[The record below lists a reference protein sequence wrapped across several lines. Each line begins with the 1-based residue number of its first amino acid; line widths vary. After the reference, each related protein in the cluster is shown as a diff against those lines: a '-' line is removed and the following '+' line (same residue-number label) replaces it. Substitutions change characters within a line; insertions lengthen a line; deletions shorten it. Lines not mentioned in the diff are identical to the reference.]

1 MKKSIS
7 IIFIQ
12 FIFAIGVWAQ
22 PVTPR
27 ALTPEQNGD
36 EAAAAGKY
44 NDAIN
49 SYKQQWQ
56 SCPAGTGDG
65 NAECE
70 TLRDRLTTK
79 MGAALA
85 KLSTPPAVMEDA
97 DFHAAKGR
105 AFLKPDSKV
114 PVEKAVKEFQDAVN
128 LAPWLYDLQFNLA
141 IALKSA
147 SQFKNA
153 LVYCK
158 YARNLAQSDDDRRN
172 TTALRGEIEAA
183 SEIAAAASVE
193 AEKSALVAKL
203 REMYTG
209 KDYTL
214 RLFGLKGGTQA
225 EAMSRGVS
233 IGEAEDGKVISW
245 TIDSGYRFEVSNEK
259 IVLKQGQSIKLEGIL
274 SKKYPSLDEIVWI
287 NKGFTDGKFAGKS
300 GYEIQCFVREEK
312 TELMCTPNGPINHM
326 VALTGYDNDHPF
338 HFIIIRP
345 TY

>member
-1 MKKSIS
+1 MKKLILFILIQLTFAAVIS
-7 IIFIQ
+7 
-12 FIFAIGVWAQ
+12 AQ
-22 PVTPR
+22 VVTPR
-27 ALTPEQNGD
+27 SLTPEQNGD
-36 EAAAAGKY
+36 ENAAAGKY

-49 SYKQQWQ
+49 LYKQQWQ
-56 SCPAGTGDG
+56 SCPAGAGDG
-65 NAECE
+65 NADCE

-79 MGAALA
+79 MGGVLA

-141 IALKSA
+141 IALKTA
-147 SQFKNA
+147 SQFKTA
-153 LVYCK
+153 IVYAK
-158 YARNLAQSDDDRRN
+158 YARNLAQNDEERRN
-172 TTALRGEIEAA
+172 TIALRGEIEAA
-183 SEIAAAASVE
+183 TEIAAAASVE
-193 AEKSALVAKL
+193 AEKAALVAKL
-203 REMYTG
+203 RQIYTG

-233 IGEAEDGKVISW
+233 IAEAEDGKVISW
-245 TIDSGYRFEVSNEK
+245 TIDSGYRFEVNNEK

-274 SKKYPSLDEIVWI
+274 PKKYSSLDEIVWV

-326 VALTGYDNDHPF
+326 VALTGYDNDHPY
-338 HFIIIRP
+338 HYIIIRP
-345 TY
+345 TN